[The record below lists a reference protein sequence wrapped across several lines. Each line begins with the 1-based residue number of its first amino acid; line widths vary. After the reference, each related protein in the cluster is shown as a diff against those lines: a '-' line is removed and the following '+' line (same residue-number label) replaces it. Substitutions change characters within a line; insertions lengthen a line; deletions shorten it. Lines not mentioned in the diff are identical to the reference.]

1 MQDISRSLI
10 SVLVVAVI
18 GLVVFTQL
26 GVANISW
33 PWDNPAV
40 ASETTSIVQPE
51 EAEIV
56 EIEPI
61 TLDCRARIHTV
72 VPVEGKRD
80 HDVFGQT
87 YRTDTVEMTAVG
99 DIDTCVD
106 STEVEIIVRD
116 DGSARVLVPADA
128 IEFVRP
134 RVDAVATLDSVS
146 YDEGLLGKLSGALP
160 WVSDNSRLTPAAFAY
175 AQTVI
180 GSSECMQQAY
190 DVTTRAMVE
199 AYEGQMESAGLDPD
213 ALEVEI
219 IGDPNFGDLPD
230 VGDLGDF
237 EFETTDAGASCS
249 VAADAFAGDQPTADA
264 R

>member
-1 MQDISRSLI
+1 MQDFSRSLI
-10 SVLVVAVI
+10 SVLVVSII
-18 GLVVFTQL
+18 GLLVFIQL

-40 ASETTSIVQPE
+40 ASETTVIAQPT

-80 HDVFGQT
+80 HELFGQT
-87 YRTDTVEMTAVG
+87 YRTDTVELTAIG

-106 STEVEIIVRD
+106 ATEVEIVVRD

-134 RVDAVATLDSVS
+134 RVDAVATLDSVT
-146 YDEGLLGKLSGALP
+146 YDEGLVGKLSGALP
-160 WVSDNSRLTPAAFAY
+160 WVSDNSKLTPAAFAY

-190 DVTTRAMVE
+190 DITTQAMIE
-199 AYEGQMESAGLDPD
+199 AYEEQMASAGLDPND
-213 ALEVEI
+213 LEVEI
-219 IGDPNFGDLPD
+219 IGDPSFGELPD

-237 EFETTDAGASCS
+237 EFEMTDTGASCS
-249 VAADAFAGDQPTADA
+249 VASDALAGAAPALDG